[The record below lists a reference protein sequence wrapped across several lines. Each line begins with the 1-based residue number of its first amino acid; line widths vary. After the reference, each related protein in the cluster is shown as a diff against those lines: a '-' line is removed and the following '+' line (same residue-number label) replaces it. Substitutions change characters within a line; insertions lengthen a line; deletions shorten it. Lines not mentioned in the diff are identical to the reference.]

1 MGEILGNLATGFV
14 NAVQPLNFLMIV
26 VGLAIGIIAGALPGI
41 TMLNS
46 IVLVLPFTYLM
57 GIVPAL
63 LLMIGVYCGGVFGGS
78 ITGILFNIPGD
89 PMNVPTTWEGYRMSR
104 QGHTQYA
111 LGLAIMSSA
120 FGGLVSALFLAF
132 FAPPFARFALSFS
145 SVAFSSVVVVGLASV
160 SVLGQ
165 SSMAAALVSLFSGMF
180 LGTIGTE
187 AQYGVERFA
196 FGIPFLKTGVDF
208 VTVLIGLF
216 AIGEV
221 LDQIVGTSSEPAAE
235 TPRARAV
242 PRLPLLAL
250 WPLRG
255 PLVRGT
261 AVGIAVGGLA
271 GAGATVSSFVSYGLE
286 KQISRTPELFGT
298 GHAGG
303 LVASESSVNGS
314 TGGAMIHLLTLGI
327 PGSAATA
334 VMMGAFLLHG
344 IQPGPL
350 LFTRQTAEVY
360 TIVAGMIL
368 ANVLMI
374 GLGFLAALSFA
385 MLMKVPPPILNTF
398 IVVFCFLG
406 AFAATLMGLG
416 LGGAFVAGL
425 LGVGGAIVMIPLLL
439 YVPPLVDVGML
450 SVKAVAGVTMV
461 QVLVA
466 ATSGML
472 AHRRRR
478 AVNAELAW
486 VGGVAMA
493 SGSLVGALASYYV
506 YDRWLLL
513 IFALM
518 VTAAGA
524 LMIVPV
530 EAAAPSLPIGEPRR
544 FSRPLTATVCGSV
557 GVGAGLVGA
566 GGAFLLVPL
575 LLAVVGVPIRVTI
588 GSSLAITALSS
599 SMGVVGK
606 LVTDQIPYESALVVA
621 IGAVPGA
628 HLGAAL
634 SRRLSGSQLR
644 LALGLIIVVIAVRVW
659 WDVLTYH

>member
-145 SVAFSSVVVVGLASV
+145 TVEFFSVVVFGLASV

-165 SSMAAALVSLFSGMF
+165 SSMAAAL
-180 LGTIGTE
+180 
-187 AQYGVERFA
+187 A

-368 ANVLMI
+368 ANVVMI

-406 AFAATLMGLG
+406 AFALRNDLADVWLTMLFGVLG
-416 LGGAFVAGL
+416 FFMRRYDLP
-425 LGVGGAIVMIPLLL
+425 I
-439 YVPPLVDVGML
+439 PPLVMGIILGPMAEQYFLTSMVAHANDV
-450 SVKAVAGVTMV
+450 SVFVTRPV
-461 QVLVA
+461 SAALLAISVVIVL
-466 ATSGML
+466 
-472 AHRRRR
+472 
-478 AVNAELAW
+478 W
-486 VGGVAMA
+486 
-493 SGSLVGALASYYV
+493 
-506 YDRWLLL
+506 
-513 IFALM
+513 
-518 VTAAGA
+518 
-524 LMIVPV
+524 PV
-530 EAAAPSLPIGEPRR
+530 VKRLRQR
-544 FSRPLTATVCGSV
+544 SRPASAT
-557 GVGAGLVGA
+557 
-566 GGAFLLVPL
+566 
-575 LLAVVGVPIRVTI
+575 
-588 GSSLAITALSS
+588 
-599 SMGVVGK
+599 
-606 LVTDQIPYESALVVA
+606 
-621 IGAVPGA
+621 
-628 HLGAAL
+628 
-634 SRRLSGSQLR
+634 
-644 LALGLIIVVIAVRVW
+644 
-659 WDVLTYH
+659 